1 MIMILIGFVLAF
13 LFSSAVLLG
22 FIAYS
27 AHKRNKGMIEHVG
40 DFITIIRV
48 ERAMPVDYVRTFENN
63 ASGQKVLEQLI
74 TLFATDTYV
83 RGGADAERESCYK
96 QGQKSVIDHI
106 NYAIARAKTNT
117 GEKSDE

>member
-1 MIMILIGFVLAF
+1 MMILVGFALAI
-13 LFSSAVLLG
+13 LFICALILV
-22 FIAYS
+22 FIVYFAY
-27 AHKRNKGMIEHVG
+27 KRNKNVLECVG
-40 DFITIIRV
+40 DFITIVRV
-48 ERAMPVDYVRTFENN
+48 ERAMPADYVRTFENN

-74 TLFATDTYV
+74 TVFATDTYV

-117 GEKSDE
+117 EEKLDE